1 MVRRLVFAALAAT
14 LTLSVT
20 HAQIK
25 VGVTVSATGPAASL
39 GIPEKNTFDLLPKT
53 IAGQSVTYIVLDDAS
68 DTTKAVTNAK
78 KLISE
83 DKVDVIIGSTTTPN
97 SLAMIDVVADAET
110 PMVSMAASA
119 RIIDPA
125 NVKARWAFKTPQ
137 NDSLMA
143 DAIAVHMKASGITT
157 IGFIGFNDAYG
168 EGWLQEIRRS
178 AATAGIKVVAEERY
192 NRTDASTTGQVLK
205 LVSANPQSV
214 LIAGSGTPAATPHKE
229 LVARGFK
236 GKIYQTHGVANAD
249 FLRVMGKDA
258 NGALLPAGPMLV
270 WEQLPDG
277 NPVKKVAREY
287 VTAYEAKFG
296 PRSTFGGHAFDAF
309 TLLDKAVPDALKA
322 GKPGTREFRVALRNA
337 LENVKDVVG
346 VHGVFTM
353 SPSDHNGLDNRGRM
367 MMTIKDG
374 KWLITK

>member
-1 MVRRLVFAALAAT
+1 MVRKI
-14 LTLSVT
+14 SVLMGAMLLMASAS
-20 HAQIK
+20 AQLK

-39 GIPEKNTFDLLPKT
+39 GIPEKNTFDLLPRT
-53 IAGQSVTYIVLDDAS
+53 IGGLSVTYIVLDDAS

-83 DKVDVIIGSTTTPN
+83 DQVDVIIGSTTTPN
-97 SLAMIDVVADAET
+97 SLAMIDVAADAET
-110 PMVSMAASA
+110 PMISMAASA
-119 RIIDPA
+119 RIIAPT
-125 NVKARWAFKTPQ
+125 NPKTRWIFKTPQ

-143 DAIAVHMKASGITT
+143 DAIAVHMKASGVAS

-168 EGWLQEIRRS
+168 EGWLQEMRTS
-178 AATAGIKVVAEERY
+178 AKTAGITIVAEEKF

-205 LVSANPQSV
+205 LVAANAQAI

-236 GKIYQTHGVANAD
+236 GKIYQTHGVANSD

-270 WEQLPDG
+270 YEQLPDS
-277 NPVKKVAREY
+277 NPIKKVAKEY
-287 VTAYEAKFG
+287 ITAYEAKFG
-296 PRSTFGGHAFDAF
+296 PRSTFGGHAYDAVA
-309 TLLDKAVPDALKA
+309 LLTRAVPEAAKLA
-322 GKPGTREFRVALRNA
+322 KPGSKEFRAALRNA
-337 LENVKDVVG
+337 LEGMKDVVG

-353 SPSDHNGLDNRGRM
+353 SPGDHNGLDNRGRM

-374 KWLITK
+374 KWMIATK

>member
-1 MVRRLVFAALAAT
+1 MIT
-14 LTLSVT
+14 
-20 HAQIK
+20 IK
-25 VGVTVSATGPAASL
+25 YRDRQFLL
-39 GIPEKNTFDLLPKT
+39 GIPLQATKYTGANALP
-53 IAGQSVTYIVLDDAS
+53 
-68 DTTKAVTNAK
+68 
-78 KLISE
+78 
-83 DKVDVIIGSTTTPN
+83 
-97 SLAMIDVVADAET
+97 LAF
-110 PMVSMAASA
+110 
-119 RIIDPA
+119 R
-125 NVKARWAFKTPQ
+125 TPQ
-137 NDSLMA
+137 SDSLMA
-143 DAIAVHMKASGITT
+143 DAIAVHMKANGITS

-168 EGWLQEIRRS
+168 EGWLQEMRRS
-178 AATAGIKVVAEERY
+178 AVTAGIKITTEERY

-205 LVSANPQSV
+205 LVAANPQAI
-214 LIAGSGTPAATPHKE
+214 LIAASGTPAATPHKE

-236 GKIYQTHGVANAD
+236 GKIYQTHGVANSD

-270 WEQLPDG
+270 YEQLADS
-277 NPVKKVAREY
+277 NPVKKVAKEY

-309 TLLDKAVPDALKA
+309 TLLNKAVPEALKA
-322 GKPGTREFRVALRNA
+322 GKPGTKEFRVALRNA

-353 SPSDHNGLDNRGRM
+353 SPGDHNGLDNRGRM

>member
-1 MVRRLVFAALAAT
+1 MVCRV
-14 LTLSVT
+14 SVLLGAMLLMASAS
-20 HAQIK
+20 AQLK

-39 GIPEKNTFDLLPKT
+39 GIPEKNTFDLMPKT
-53 IAGQSVTYIVLDDAS
+53 IGGMSVTYIVLDDAS

-83 DKVDVIIGSTTTPN
+83 DQVDVIIGSTTTPN
-97 SLAMIDVVADAET
+97 SLAMIDVAADAET
-110 PMVSMAASA
+110 PMISMAASA
-119 RIIDPA
+119 RIIVPT
-125 NVKARWAFKTPQ
+125 NPKTRWIFKTPQ

-143 DAIAVHMKASGITT
+143 DAIAVHMKANAVAS

-168 EGWLQEIRRS
+168 EGWLQEMRTS
-178 AATAGIKVVAEERY
+178 AKTAGITIVADEKF

-205 LVSANPQSV
+205 LIAANPQAI

-236 GKIYQTHGVANAD
+236 GKIYQTHGVANSD

-270 WEQLPDG
+270 YEQLPDS
-277 NPVKKVAREY
+277 NPIKKVAKEY
-287 VTAYEAKFG
+287 VMAYEAKFG
-296 PRSTFGGHAFDAF
+296 PRSTFGGHAYDAVA
-309 TLLDKAVPDALKA
+309 LLTRAVPEAAKSA
-322 GKPGTREFRVALRNA
+322 KPGSKEFRAALRSA
-337 LENVKDVVG
+337 LEGVKDVVG

-353 SPSDHNGLDNRGRM
+353 LPGDHNGLDNRGRM

-374 KWLITK
+374 KWTIATK